1 MKILLGCK
9 EGRVGNNVM
18 DVAVKHAK
26 AFGAQVMIVTSMI
39 GGDKTEKDEIIKA
52 EKNAKLIKDALDK
65 EGIKSETHLLVRGM
79 EPGEDIVRFAKEKKV
94 DEIIIGVKNRSKV
107 GKLIFGSAAQVVIL
121 EAKCPVLA
129 VK

>member
-9 EGRVGNNVM
+9 EGRVRNNLM
-18 DVAVKHAK
+18 EIAVKHAK
-26 AFGAQVMIVTSMI
+26 AFDAQIMIVTSMV
-39 GGDKTEKDEIIKA
+39 GGDKTEKEQIIKA
-52 EKNAKLIKDALDK
+52 EKNSKLIKDALEK
-65 EGIKSETHLLVRGM
+65 EGIKTETHLLVRGL
-79 EPGEDIVRFAKEKKV
+79 EAGEDIVRFAKEKKV
-94 DEIIIGVKNRSKV
+94 DQIIIGVKNRSKV

>member
-9 EGRVGNNVM
+9 EGRVANNVM
-18 DVAVKHAK
+18 EVVVKYAK
-26 AFGAQVMIVTSMI
+26 AFDAQIMIVTSMI
-39 GGDKTEKDEIIKA
+39 GGDKTEKDQILKA
-52 EKNAKLIKDALDK
+52 EKNSKLIKDALDK
-65 EGIKSETHLLVRGM
+65 EGIQNEVHLLVRGM
-79 EPGEDIVRFAKEKKV
+79 EPGEDIVRFAKEKNV
-94 DEIIIGVKNRSKV
+94 DQIIIRVKNRSKV

>member
-9 EGRVGNNVM
+9 EGRVSNNVLE
-18 DVAVKHAK
+18 VAVKHAK
-26 AFGAQVMIVTSMI
+26 AFDAQIMIVTSMI
-39 GGDKTEKDEIIKA
+39 GGDKTEKDQIIKA
-52 EKNAKLIKDALDK
+52 EKSSKLIKESLDK
-65 EGIKSETHLLVRGM
+65 EGVQNEVHLLVRGM

-94 DEIIIGVKNRSKV
+94 DQIIIGVKNRSKV